1 MCDIKKYSEDL
12 TASIVDSDLSSIPAD
27 ILEISIDQC
36 INEGFL
42 QDIPVVKAIVGL
54 FKTGRNIKDLLFFN
68 KLIKFL
74 SNLKDVDVDK
84 RRKMVAQIDGSG
96 EYQLKVGEKLLY
108 ILDRCEDHEKAGYIA
123 RLFKCFINE
132 KINYFYF
139 NIIVD
144 LINNMPT
151 VILHSFLSV
160 DIEAP
165 NKIKREMA
173 ELYIRYGLM
182 YSAVH
187 VLHLAEDGKIE
198 EDNGAELT
206 GVAKIVHK
214 LLNG

>member
-1 MCDIKKYSEDL
+1 M
-12 TASIVDSDLSSIPAD
+12 
-27 ILEISIDQC
+27 
-36 INEGFL
+36 F
-42 QDIPVVKAIVGL
+42 VK
-54 FKTGRNIKDLLFFN
+54 D
-68 KLIKFL
+68 
-74 SNLKDVDVDK
+74 
-84 RRKMVAQIDGSG
+84 
-96 EYQLKVGEKLLY
+96 
-108 ILDRCEDHEKAGYIA
+108 
-123 RLFKCFINE
+123 
-132 KINYFYF
+132 INYFYF